1 MVLRTV
7 VAPLLSA
14 YLLFLAMLA
23 YAVRHPAPRPGR
35 SGGSR
40 NPAWG
45 RLLRHLAATGAGG
58 YAFFLLVVLVFHVAL
73 AGQRAALAS
82 AAAGGAFLAF
92 GVASPLFLLL
102 HGIGVRRRR

>member
-14 YLLFLAMLA
+14 FLLFLGMLA

-35 SGGSR
+35 AGGS
-40 NPAWG
+40 PGWG
-45 RLLRHLAATGAGG
+45 RLLRHLVTTGAGG

-73 AGQRAALAS
+73 AGQRSALAS